1 MERLIMIDNSTA
13 KRGFTLI
20 ELMIVVAI
28 VAVLAAIAYPSYQEQ
43 IKRSRRADAKTV
55 VMENAQFMERFYTQ
69 NGTYLNATLPILE
82 APKDGGAKF
91 YDLAFAGGQP
101 TATTFIVT
109 ATPKNAMLGDA
120 CGTLTINQAGLKSIS
135 GGTKSVDECWTR

>member
-1 MERLIMIDNSTA
+1 MIDKATA
-13 KRGFTLI
+13 RSGFTLI

-43 IKRSRRADAKTV
+43 VARSRRADAKTV

-82 APKDGGAKF
+82 APKDAGQKF
-91 YDLAFAGGQP
+91 YDLAFAVGQP
-101 TATTFIVT
+101 TAISFTVV
-109 ATPKNAMLGDA
+109 ATPKGAMAGDA
-120 CGTLTINQAGLKSIS
+120 CGAFTFDQRGTKGTS
-135 GGTKSVDECWTR
+135 GGTKPGVECWSR

>member
-1 MERLIMIDNSTA
+1 MIEKSAARN
-13 KRGFTLI
+13 GFTLI

-28 VAVLAAIAYPSYQEQ
+28 VAVLAAIAFPAYQEQ
-43 IKRSRRADAKTV
+43 IARSRRADAKTV

-82 APKDGGAKF
+82 APKDAGTKF

-101 TATTFIVT
+101 TATTFTVV
-109 ATPKNAMLGDA
+109 ATPKGAMTGDA
-120 CGTLTINQAGLKSIS
+120 CGAFSITQTGFKNVS
-135 GGTKSVDECWTR
+135 GGTRSADECWSR